1 LRQVIV
7 QSSDPAHQRGLHR
20 RRVIERPRLLALLDE
35 STARVRTLVAPAGY
49 GKTTL
54 AEQWIARDGYRA
66 AWFTARP
73 SSTDVAALALGVA
86 HATTELVPG
95 SDDRLREHL
104 RLARAPSE
112 RAEIFAEIL
121 AEELAGWPS
130 DGWLVLDDYQEIA
143 VSPDAE
149 RFVAALVEASP
160 VQLLI
165 ASRQRP
171 AWATARRILYGEV
184 LELNQTE
191 LAMDGHEAAEV
202 LVDRSTPSASGLV
215 ALANGWPAVI
225 ALASVSRAEVESHEE
240 VPESLYRFF
249 AEEVFGAFS
258 EEVQS
263 GLSTLAAA
271 PVLERELVVELLG
284 ADHAEALCDA
294 ALRVGILVERGS
306 RLDLHPLARSFL
318 EERHGRKGFELYP
331 DVVPTCVE
339 HYRDH
344 GDFDAAFEVIARN
357 GRADLLEPLALAALD
372 ELLETARLSTIETWC
387 DLARSAGLDAPVFA
401 LARAEVALRT
411 GRSAEV
417 ATFAEAAAGNGSDL
431 AARALSV
438 AGLNAHLVSQE
449 EEGLSFFRR
458 AEAVAQTAAIRRNA
472 LWGQAMCLIEL
483 DHPDAAP
490 TLERLAGGAVA
501 SDPREA
507 VRAAGHRLFYGIKS
521 GRVDLSEADAAARL
535 LPVVDDA
542 IVETGFLSCYGYA
555 LALAARYEDARR
567 VARNLLELAHRYRLD
582 FAELY
587 GHIGAAQSA
596 AGLRNWSESE
606 RHLETASAAAHAKG
620 DGHAMQ
626 ASFTL
631 RVRTLAQRGRFE
643 QALALEQPDLTFAIP
658 QARAEVVGAVA
669 LVLTCVGKVDEAGA
683 ALDEV
688 RGISRG
694 TECLCIISAVDAL
707 AGLKRHERDAT
718 DRVLELESV
727 AFETNAVDILVT
739 AYRSTPELLA
749 VLLRATSDR
758 ERLQRLI
765 RRARDEDLAGAV
777 GHPLP
782 SPDDDPRA
790 RLSRREREVF
800 ELLRQGLTNLQ
811 IAETLVISESTVKVH
826 VHHIYDKLGVRSR
839 TALAV
844 QAMLERSEHD

>member
-1 LRQVIV
+1 MIV
-7 QSSDPAHQRGLHR
+7 QSSGAAHQRGLHR

-104 RLARAPSE
+104 RLVRAPSE

-160 VQLLI
+160 IQLLI

-191 LAMDGHEAAEV
+191 LAMDGHEAAQV

-284 ADHAEALCDA
+284 ADRAEALCDA

-318 EERHGRKGFELYP
+318 EERHGRKGFELDP
-331 DVVPTCVE
+331 DVVPICVE
-339 HYRDH
+339 HYRER
-344 GDFDAAFEVIARN
+344 GDFDAAYEVIARN
-357 GRADLLEPLALAALD
+357 GRADLLESLALAALD
-372 ELLETARLSTIETWC
+372 ELLETARLSTIEAWC

-401 LARAEVALRT
+401 LARAEVALAHRPPCRARDACGSG
-411 GRSAEV
+411 GRRERV
-417 ATFAEAAAGNGSDL
+417 HL

-438 AGLNAHLVSQE
+438 AGLTAHLASRE
-449 EEGLSFFRR
+449 EEGLELYRR
-458 AEAVAQTAAIRRNA
+458 AEAVSATESDRRTA
-472 LWGQAMCLIEL
+472 LWGQAVCLSSWRIRTRSQ
-483 DHPDAAP
+483 P
-490 TLERLAGGAVA
+490 
-501 SDPREA
+501 SSYSF
-507 VRAAGHRLFYGIKS
+507 RA
-521 GRVDLSEADAAARL
+521 
-535 LPVVDDA
+535 
-542 IVETGFLSCYGYA
+542 
-555 LALAARYEDARR
+555 
-567 VARNLLELAHRYRLD
+567 
-582 FAELY
+582 
-587 GHIGAAQSA
+587 
-596 AGLRNWSESE
+596 
-606 RHLETASAAAHAKG
+606 
-620 DGHAMQ
+620 
-626 ASFTL
+626 
-631 RVRTLAQRGRFE
+631 
-643 QALALEQPDLTFAIP
+643 
-658 QARAEVVGAVA
+658 
-669 LVLTCVGKVDEAGA
+669 
-683 ALDEV
+683 
-688 RGISRG
+688 
-694 TECLCIISAVDAL
+694 
-707 AGLKRHERDAT
+707 
-718 DRVLELESV
+718 
-727 AFETNAVDILVT
+727 
-739 AYRSTPELLA
+739 
-749 VLLRATSDR
+749 
-758 ERLQRLI
+758 
-765 RRARDEDLAGAV
+765 
-777 GHPLP
+777 
-782 SPDDDPRA
+782 
-790 RLSRREREVF
+790 
-800 ELLRQGLTNLQ
+800 
-811 IAETLVISESTVKVH
+811 
-826 VHHIYDKLGVRSR
+826 
-839 TALAV
+839 
-844 QAMLERSEHD
+844 